1 MYIPI
6 PATQVTG
13 SFGVVNYIDPIT
25 GILSTYLVIRNTSMR
40 AETYNSGDSSDVTVP
55 FPRGLIGALTSSL
68 ATALSSSTSGTF

>member
-13 SFGVVNYIDPIT
+13 SFGVVNYVDPIT
-25 GILSTYLVIRNTSMR
+25 GVLSTYLVLRNTSMR
-40 AETYNSGDSSDVTVP
+40 AQTYDGGNTSDVTIP
-55 FPRGLIGALTSSL
+55 FPRGYIGALTSSL